1 MLSLETMIAV
11 KFGRG
16 LYPQPWPRHV
26 LVSWAVVSAAFV
38 TVLLVW
44 QIRLW
49 LYGSDGSSS
58 SGGGG
63 GNLHQ
68 SASSTAGLACGLN
81 GKSPGA
87 QAKGCGTD
95 RAPSKKA
102 L

>member
-1 MLSLETMIAV
+1 MIAV

-26 LVSWAVVSAAFV
+26 LVSWSVVSAAFV
-38 TVLLVW
+38 TVLAVW

-49 LYGSDGSSS
+49 LYGSCDSSSS

-63 GNLHQ
+63 GGSSQ
-68 SASSTAGLACGLN
+68 PSASSTAGLSCGLN

-87 QAKGCGTD
+87 QTKGCGTD